1 MQNGSG
7 LKNSGIL
14 PEIAAASKP
23 TLLVQLEPWH
33 VGFVGN
39 LCDLLLRRNV
49 AHDSE
54 YSPAAFWPDV
64 FVVAGLPWRR
74 FFESTICHCLLILL
88 MWGVSQIL
96 SRGTKPEVHSPFD
109 RSSVIYYT
117 ASDYLPPVDTG
128 GRRQRRGVGAPE
140 YARQPIISVPPESD
154 NSAQTVIVPPKIKL
168 EHDVRM
174 PNMVAWVKTP
184 VAVPM
189 AATARLSAQLA
200 LSNLTTAAVAP
211 SPELSDVEDRHAPKP
226 SESVIA
232 PPPQITDTRSSR
244 ITAPATPAII
254 EPPPQIGVRVTR
266 KVGDLNIGH
275 TNVVAPAP
283 QLPVAQQ
290 RISATQIQ
298 AVLGQRKME
307 VVPPPPSLRATEASN
322 IGGRIIALSIH
333 PAALN
338 VPIEVLPG
346 NRRGT
351 FAAGPEG
358 KHGDSGVP
366 GGPASGG
373 IAGDAHKSSTDN
385 GNVRGSG
392 SGSDL
397 GVPAGILVGARPNH
411 PSSSPLA
418 QDLATTNQKQ
428 QAALTSPRAVTP
440 SSRAIGVRKHLA
452 IAVPEGSALAV
463 DKEVF
468 GPRKFYSMSLN
479 MPNLNSA
486 GGSWVIRFAEIAT
499 NNNSVKDRAEL
510 VAPEAI
516 QKVDPAYP
524 AELMWENVEGTVT
537 LYAVIHSDGTVGG
550 VRVLRG
556 VDERLDAYAS
566 TALSRWHFRPATKN
580 GSAVDLEAV
589 VVIPFRVKQNVF

>member
-39 LCDLLLRRNV
+39 LRDLLLRRNV

-88 MWGVSQIL
+88 MWGVSQIF

-184 VAVPM
+184 VAVPI

-200 LSNLTTAAVAP
+200 LSNLTTAAVAQ
-211 SPELSDVEDRHAPKP
+211 SPELSDVEDRHAPKL

-254 EPPPQIGVRVTR
+254 EPPPQIGVSVTR

-338 VPIEVLPG
+338 VP
-346 NRRGT
+346 
-351 FAAGPEG
+351 
-358 KHGDSGVP
+358 
-366 GGPASGG
+366 
-373 IAGDAHKSSTDN
+373 
-385 GNVRGSG
+385 
-392 SGSDL
+392 
-397 GVPAGILVGARPNH
+397 
-411 PSSSPLA
+411 
-418 QDLATTNQKQ
+418 
-428 QAALTSPRAVTP
+428 
-440 SSRAIGVRKHLA
+440 
-452 IAVPEGSALAV
+452 VPEGSALAV

-479 MPNLNSA
+479 MLNLNSA

-499 NNNSVKDRAEL
+499 NNNSAKDRAEL

-524 AELMWENVEGTVT
+524 AELMRQNVEGTVT

-589 VVIPFRVKQNVF
+589 VVIAFRVKQNVF